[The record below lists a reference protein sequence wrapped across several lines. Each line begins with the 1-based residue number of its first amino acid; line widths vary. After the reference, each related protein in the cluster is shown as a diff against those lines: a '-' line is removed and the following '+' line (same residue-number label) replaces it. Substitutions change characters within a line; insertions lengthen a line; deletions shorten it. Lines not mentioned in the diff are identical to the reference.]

1 MQIFSNA
8 DFDLGVLGILTNGNL
23 KLLPFACVAQKME
36 LDSLP

>member
-23 KLLPFACVAQKME
+23 KLLPFARVAQKMAR
-36 LDSLP
+36 DSLP